1 MIMGYCEK
9 NIKSGREINNLTER
23 VLIRIR
29 NWNEYENLVI

>member
-9 NIKSGREINNLTER
+9 NIKCGREINNLTER

-29 NWNEYENLVI
+29 SWNEYEIFVI